1 MSTSINMATLD
12 EKKTP
17 QAGLHIDTAVTD
29 TAVPEKTV
37 AISNVTTA
45 CPTALDKTPSY
56 SGQTTP
62 RSENVNPFDTDV
74 EAMVT
79 NSSSDKCLRSSVVL
93 TRKNDCQVWP
103 GQDQWKQRAKAAKK
117 QRGCKCM
124 ARLSR
129 RNRIAI
135 KVLLVLLVVGAAV
148 AIGFGVSKPLGAPIW
163 GDKNKQ
169 N

>member
-1 MSTSINMATLD
+1 MSTAINMATLD
-12 EKKTP
+12 EKPTP
-17 QAGLHIDTAVTD
+17 HAGFHIDTANMT
-29 TAVPEKTV
+29 VPEKT
-37 AISNVTTA
+37 AALSNATTV
-45 CPTALDKTPSY
+45 CPNSLDKTPSY

-117 QRGCKCM
+117 QRGRGCTCM
-124 ARLSR
+124 SRLSR
-129 RNRIAI
+129 RNRIAV
-135 KVLLVLLVVGAAV
+135 KVMLVILVVGAAV

-163 GDKNKQ
+163 GDKSKQ
-169 N
+169 G